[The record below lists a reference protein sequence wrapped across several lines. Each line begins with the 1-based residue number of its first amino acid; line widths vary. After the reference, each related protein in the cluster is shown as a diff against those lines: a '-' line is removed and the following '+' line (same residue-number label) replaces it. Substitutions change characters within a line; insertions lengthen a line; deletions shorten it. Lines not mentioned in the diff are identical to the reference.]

1 MRKIRHL
8 SSSDCVIPV
17 NRAAPGLVALSNQ
30 YNCYLERVWD
40 QLDEQAISVNIH
52 ARFNTSTMNG
62 LEIEASLS
70 KNKVITSSLVSTKL
84 YVLSDSGFTKTFITD
99 VTMSET
105 STGIFT
111 GTVNQATLALNE
123 LSGRETY
130 FVECKFTRVRK
141 KYSNG
146 VYFNHLGC
154 FDSLIR
160 LRHSVEY
167 LESAKVDG

>member
-8 SSSDCVIPV
+8 ANSDCVMPV

-40 QLDEQAISVNIH
+40 QSDEQVISVNIH

-62 LEIEASLS
+62 IEIEASLF
-70 KNKVITSSLVSTKL
+70 KNKVITSSIVSTKL